1 LTGLTELAV
10 VYFVL
15 IGLLGAYVY
24 RLFSRM
30 TDLDARLEAAEDVL
44 SGDENE

>member
-1 LTGLTELAV
+1 MTGLTELAI

-30 TDLDARLEAAEDVL
+30 TDLDARLAAAEDVL
-44 SGDENE
+44 SGYENE